1 MKSTLKDGA
10 GKNLL
15 VESTI
20 FTGIPGDALD
30 ITLFRHGDFCAK
42 LQQITMLHISFIKN
56 SHQPSISNS
65 DCKLPTA
72 TNQSEAK
79 DQ

>member
-20 FTGIPGDALD
+20 FTGNPSGAKGNFREQIFALD
-30 ITLFRHGDFCAK
+30 CNNSEKNKEVI
-42 LQQITMLHISFIKN
+42 IKCFKQTCN
-56 SHQPSISNS
+56 SQTHQS
-65 DCKLPTA
+65 LW
-72 TNQSEAK
+72 
-79 DQ
+79 